1 MVTHELDIAAYC
13 RRVVVM
19 RDGQIISDSPT
30 EKRYIA
36 PQELAKLDKAQQHAK
51 LA

>member
-1 MVTHELDIAAYC
+1 
-13 RRVVVM
+13 VM

-30 EKRYIA
+30 EKRLIA
-36 PQELAKLDKAQQHAK
+36 REALARLEEAQQHAK